1 MNNHVDFYFDIIS
14 PYSFIAHKKIQ
25 KINQNKK
32 INFNYKPVFLGGL
45 HKLAEIDAPAFN
57 KNKIKILQGDCELVA
72 EKNNIPFIWNSKFPI
87 NSLYFMRGYLYV
99 DDNHK
104 NDYLDTFFDAY
115 WKDNLDLSSETEVN
129 KILKLLNIDDKKFFD
144 GINNQIIKDK
154 LKELT
159 GNAFKK
165 ELFGVPTFVANN
177 KIFWGQD
184 RLEYAIEELNLIK

>member
-32 INFNYKPVFLGGL
+32 VNFNYKPVFLGGL